1 MLQTSKQFFTASNLI
16 SLVRLVMTVP
26 IVWALLT
33 QQLTLAFGLCVI
45 AAFSDWLD
53 GAVARATQTVSE
65 WGKILDPIADKV
77 LVGSVVVVL
86 LVNHLL
92 PIWFV
97 CVVLGRDA
105 LIIVGGLFARKYTP
119 IVLPSLWSGKLAVS
133 AIAFTGMMAIAG
145 MFVVRD
151 YSIVISTL
159 LMTLSLWHYSKRL
172 HGIIRQTQ
180 ENN

>member
-1 MLQTSKQFFTASNLI
+1 MHQTNNQFLTVSNLI
-16 SLVRLVMTVP
+16 SLLRLVLTIP

-33 QQLTLAFGLCVI
+33 QQTALAFGLCVI

-65 WGKILDPIADKV
+65 WGKVLDPIADKV
-77 LVGSVVVVL
+77 LVGSVVIVL
-86 LVNHLL
+86 LVSHLL

-97 CVVLGRDA
+97 CAVLGRDA
-105 LIIVGGLFARKYTP
+105 VIVVGGFFARKFTP

-145 MFVVRD
+145 MFIVRD
-151 YSIVISTL
+151 YAIVISTL

-172 HGIIRQTQ
+172 HGIIRQAQ
-180 ENN
+180 ENH